1 MKTLSLLFLVSL
13 GLATSVSA
21 GPAAIEC
28 WFVEDAGGGRL
39 VKKPAALLLRQGPG
53 TVPARPDLDPKFY
66 LKVHDPAGAFQAAFK
81 RYPREV
87 PQPHCEMS
95 YYMPLPTSASWA
107 SGLTPERKC
116 PRALDGTWFMVSVSS
131 PTVSLSSLMRPQSEP
146 QQDPVPFTMATAV
159 LTVFSHTPTSR
170 VQLGQDALLDLN
182 FAYMAPN
189 PEADTSL
196 ALGPPPFG
204 LEWRRQHLGKG
215 HLLLAATPGLNEK
228 MPAAQE
234 GAVAFASWDDNES
247 WGPWTGNG
255 TLWLPAVQPSQEGT
269 YLATIHLPYLQ
280 GQVTLELA
288 VQKPPKVSLTP
299 APIVWAAPGEAP
311 PELVCQ
317 VSHFYPSE
325 GLEVEWELRGGP
337 EGSYQKAKGQH
348 WLSAL
353 RHHSDGSI
361 SVSSHLRPLPVTAKH
376 HGMRY
381 ACRVHHSSLPALGR
395 SAQITLE
402 VAGLSA
408 PSLEDGV
415 GLFLSAFLLLGLI
428 KALGSIAAY
437 QSASRDS

>member
-146 QQDPVPFTMATAV
+146 QQDPVPFTMAT
-159 LTVFSHTPTSR
+159 
-170 VQLGQDALLDLN
+170 
-182 FAYMAPN
+182 
-189 PEADTSL
+189 E
-196 ALGPPPFG
+196 
-204 LEWRRQHLGKG
+204 
-215 HLLLAATPGLNEK
+215 
-228 MPAAQE
+228 
-234 GAVAFASWDDNES
+234 
-247 WGPWTGNG
+247 
-255 TLWLPAVQPSQEGT
+255 
-269 YLATIHLPYLQ
+269 
-280 GQVTLELA
+280 
-288 VQKPPKVSLTP
+288 PPKVSLTP